1 VKELWDERYLPTDH
15 EIVKKK
21 ARKMSGPRG
30 YRDCELADIEQELA
44 MKVFQEIHRQRSDR
58 GSRAG
63 FVGKVAKNALLNLI
77 EKRSAKKRDDRR
89 NIEYDDGPEGTL
101 LDGETTPEQ
110 IDHELDVEEMKNRMP
125 PDLRQVLE
133 LRMAGHSDREL
144 EDLLS
149 LTRGK
154 VRTLS
159 QRLEQFGK
167 EEGLD
172 TLDED

>member
-1 VKELWDERYLPTDH
+1 
-15 EIVKKK
+15 
-21 ARKMSGPRG
+21 M
-30 YRDCELADIEQELA
+30 Q
-44 MKVFQEIHRQRSDR
+44 VFQQNHRQRPER

-101 LDGETTPEQ
+101 LDGEMTREQ
-110 IDHELDVEEMKNRMP
+110 IDLELDLEDVKNRMP

-149 LTRGK
+149 LTRGE

-159 QRLEQFGK
+159 QHLEQFGK
-167 EEGLD
+167 EEGFD
-172 TLDED
+172 RLDEN

>member
-1 VKELWDERYLPTDH
+1 
-15 EIVKKK
+15 
-21 ARKMSGPRG
+21 M
-30 YRDCELADIEQELA
+30 Q
-44 MKVFQEIHRQRSDR
+44 VFQQIHRQRPER

-89 NIEYDDGPEGTL
+89 NIEYGDGPEGTL
-101 LDGETTPEQ
+101 IDGEMTPEQ
-110 IDHELDVEEMKNRMP
+110 IDLELDLEDVKNRMP

-149 LTRGK
+149 LTRGQ
-154 VRTLS
+154 VRSLS
-159 QRLEQFGK
+159 QRLEQFGA
-167 EEGLD
+167 ETGLD
-172 TLDED
+172 PRDED